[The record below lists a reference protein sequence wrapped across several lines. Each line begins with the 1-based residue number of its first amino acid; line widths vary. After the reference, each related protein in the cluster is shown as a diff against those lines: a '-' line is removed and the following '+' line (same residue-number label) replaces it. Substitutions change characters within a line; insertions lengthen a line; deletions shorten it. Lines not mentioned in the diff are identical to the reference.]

1 FLEHMVFKGTERRL
15 ALDVNREFDEIGAR
29 YNAFTSEENTVFWGA
44 VLPEYLP
51 RLLDLLTDML
61 RPSLRSDDFD
71 VEKKVILE
79 EIGMYQDQ
87 PMWSAYERVMREH
100 FGSHPLGNS
109 VLGTS
114 ESVGGLSRD
123 QMKRYFDGRYVAGNM
138 LVAVAGRVDWREF
151 CGLIDRSC

>member
-1 FLEHMVFKGTERRL
+1 
-15 ALDVNREFDEIGAR
+15 
-29 YNAFTSEENTVFWGA
+29 
-44 VLPEYLP
+44 
-51 RLLDLLTDML
+51 ML
-61 RPSLRSDDFD
+61 RPRLRSDDFD
-71 VEKKVILE
+71 MEKKVILE

-123 QMKRYFDGRYVAGNM
+123 QMKHYFGRRYVASNM
-138 LVAVAGRVDWREF
+138 LVAVAGRVDWSEF
-151 CGLIDRSC
+151 CSLIDRACSAWPSGAGPRH